1 MIIFFS
7 VEPTVRKRDQL
18 IKFEFKLAPS
28 DMKWLAKFSGVLS
41 NSAKYPC
48 SFANVLLSELNERG
62 GSLGNDPH
70 NKWKPWSYTFRVEV
84 ARKVENFKKL
94 QRKPTNSSQEQT
106 LRTKICNYIACLK
119 SRQEFE
125 PVIGPVIQNGKCDPL
140 HLGNNCWGHWHKL
153 LSTHVLSKAKIPAGA
168 KSVFDLSDKNPLRK
182 HLKALRF
189 QLKCKKMYNKIL
201 RWFKEK
207 RKTSEFEFQFTGE
220 ETKKFCANFMI

>member
-140 HLGNNCWGHWHKL
+140 HLGNNCWGHCTNCFPPMFCLKQRFL
-153 LSTHVLSKAKIPAGA
+153 LVQNLFLIC
-168 KSVFDLSDKNPLRK
+168 LIKNHRES
-182 HLKALRF
+182 
-189 QLKCKKMYNKIL
+189 I
-201 RWFKEK
+201 
-207 RKTSEFEFQFTGE
+207 
-220 ETKKFCANFMI
+220 